1 MGAGEAAARRLFP
14 ESLKTQTRA
23 AQFWIRSC
31 PEFKAHIYC
40 EEKVFGILGENF
52 TFPVKADN
60 KIDEVIWTK
69 DKDKVAEWEAQSEP
83 TYFNSLRSRSLLNK
97 ESGNLT
103 IFKLENSDSGT
114 YELER
119 FSSHKENG
127 VFTFKLTVL
136 DPPSEPQINC
146 SLSDDNL
153 MLTCEAKFQ
162 RPLTYVWKIT
172 GREIFTGPKVLIPKE
187 NVDTGGKATCFV
199 TYFEV
204 SKSSEITLDQ
214 CSPTYQ
220 GYSSPKRS
228 RPGLITAFVV
238 FLFAGA
244 GLIYLFRKKANCG
257 TGGADQTNA
266 AGTDH
271 HLLGDNNKDGEEDKS
286 EANGGRPG
294 NDNVAASVQSSDTVE
309 KETEGGKECDGALK
323 QGNTRGELI
332 LRVAFDSLKHTT
344 MSSVQ
349 RFPFPWW
356 PRQTCSL
363 RNSKCWWVNH

>member
-1 MGAGEAAARRLFP
+1 MKPVVPWGLEKLLLVVSF
-14 ESLKTQTRA
+14 LT
-23 AQFWIRSC
+23 
-31 PEFKAHIYC
+31 HIYC

-220 GYSSPKRS
+220 E
-228 RPGLITAFVV
+228 
-238 FLFAGA
+238 
-244 GLIYLFRKKANCG
+244 KANCG

>member
-1 MGAGEAAARRLFP
+1 MKPVVPWGLEKLLLVGSFL
-14 ESLKTQTRA
+14 T
-23 AQFWIRSC
+23 
-31 PEFKAHIYC
+31 HIYC

-103 IFKLENSDSGT
+103 IFKLENSDSGM
-114 YELER
+114 YHLER
-119 FSSHKENG
+119 FSSRTENG
-127 VFTFKLTVL
+127 VFTFNLTVL

-199 TYFEV
+199 TYFKMT
-204 SKSSEITLDQ
+204 KSSEITLDQ

-228 RPGLITAFVV
+228 RAGLIIAVV
-238 FLFAGA
+238 AFLFVGA
-244 GLIYLFRKKANCG
+244 GLIYMFRKKANCG

-294 NDNVAASVQSSDTVE
+294 NDNVAASIQPSDTVVE
-309 KETEGGKECDGALK
+309 ETEGALEGDMRTLWRSQNQTPQIIDLWTKQCSDLMGENSTGEDHYHSSWRFSRSTEVICKEM
-323 QGNTRGELI
+323 
-332 LRVAFDSLKHTT
+332 F
-344 MSSVQ
+344 
-349 RFPFPWW
+349 
-356 PRQTCSL
+356 
-363 RNSKCWWVNH
+363 

>member
-1 MGAGEAAARRLFP
+1 MKPVVPWGLEKLLLVGSFL
-14 ESLKTQTRA
+14 T
-23 AQFWIRSC
+23 
-31 PEFKAHIYC
+31 HIYC

-136 DPPSEPQINC
+136 DAPSEPQINC

-153 MLTCEAKFQ
+153 MLTCEANFQ
-162 RPLTYVWKIT
+162 GPLSYVWKIT
-172 GREIFTGPKVLIPKE
+172 GRETSTGPKVLIPKE
-187 NVDTGGKATCFV
+187 NVDTGGKATCIV

-228 RPGLITAFVV
+228 RPGLIIAVV
-238 FLFAGA
+238 AFLFVGA
-244 GLIYLFRKKANCG
+244 GLIYMFRKKANCG

-266 AGTDH
+266 AGAD
-271 HLLGDNNKDGEEDKS
+271 HLLGDKNIDGEEDKS

-294 NDNVAASVQSSDTVE
+294 NDNVAASIQPSDTVE
-309 KETEGGKECDGALK
+309 EETEGGKEWDMRTLWRSQNQTPQIIDLWTK
-323 QGNTRGELI
+323 QCFDLMGENSTGEDHY
-332 LRVAFDSLKHTT
+332 R
-344 MSSVQ
+344 SSW
-349 RFPFPWW
+349 RFSRSTEVICKEMF
-356 PRQTCSL
+356 
-363 RNSKCWWVNH
+363 

>member
-1 MGAGEAAARRLFP
+1 MKPVVPWGLEKLLLVGSFL
-14 ESLKTQTRA
+14 T
-23 AQFWIRSC
+23 
-31 PEFKAHIYC
+31 HIYC

-153 MLTCEAKFQ
+153 MLTCEANFQ
-162 RPLTYVWKIT
+162 GPLSYVWKIT
-172 GREIFTGPKVLIPKE
+172 GRETSTGPKVLIPKE
-187 NVDTGGKATCFV
+187 NVDTGGKATCIV

-214 CSPTYQ
+214 CSPNYQ

-238 FLFAGA
+238 FLLAGA
-244 GLIYLFRKKANCG
+244 GLIYLFRRGKKRKRGKRGGGYKG

-266 AGTDH
+266 PGTDH

-309 KETEGGKECDGALK
+309 KETEGETHLEGDMRTLWRSQNQTPHIIDLWTKQCFDLMGENSTGEDHYRSSWRFSRSTEIICKEM
-323 QGNTRGELI
+323 
-332 LRVAFDSLKHTT
+332 F
-344 MSSVQ
+344 
-349 RFPFPWW
+349 
-356 PRQTCSL
+356 
-363 RNSKCWWVNH
+363 